1 MRTTSLLL
9 TLAYAAT
16 LVMGRPTTTTSTT
29 DAAKA
34 TETSS
39 ASSGQVEIFEHCNR
53 PGVFALTFDDGPDKY
68 SWALAKTLKEQGVKA
83 TFFLNGENSVN
94 VLGDS
99 TMTDEG
105 EKTYLEVIK
114 HYYDSGHEVASHTLK
129 HMNLV
134 GLTEDQ
140 VKEQMNKQSDIIYKA
155 IGKRVRLMRPP
166 EGVIDDVSSKVL
178 SELGYYDIMWDVDT
192 KDWEHKGLAAEQAR
206 IREVM
211 DKDVANKTMGHIALE
226 HDIHEDTVNTL
237 VPWFVDYVKQKGYE
251 FVTVSDCI
259 GVEPYFEDAN
269 STTTADASA
278 ATVDYNELAH
288 GSVASADSNPTT
300 TIASN

>member
-1 MRTTSLLL
+1 MRTASLLL

-16 LVMGRPTTTTSTT
+16 LVMGRPTTTT

-39 ASSGQVEIFEHCNR
+39 SGQVQVFEHCNR
-53 PGVFALTFDDGPDKY
+53 PGVFALTFDDGPD
-68 SWALAKTLKEQGVKA
+68 
-83 TFFLNGENSVN
+83 NN
-94 VLGDS
+94 VLSDS
-99 TMTDEG
+99 TMTDDG

-134 GLTEDQ
+134 GLTEEQ

-192 KDWEHKGLAAEQAR
+192 KDWEHKGLKAEQAR

-226 HDIHEDTVNTL
+226 HDIHEDTVKTL
-237 VPWFVDYVKQKGYE
+237 VPWFVDY
-251 FVTVSDCI
+251 
-259 GVEPYFEDAN
+259 PYFGDAN
-269 STTTADASA
+269 STTTTADASA
-278 ATVDYNELAH
+278 ATEDYNELAH
-288 GSVASADSNPTT
+288 GSVASADSSPITT
-300 TIASN
+300 TPTN